1 MDDVKVDIIEDTNHW
16 DSCCIGK
23 SSDKRLLIF
32 IANLTISISL
42 LSFSFVRLCSTLT
55 ENEQSI
61 YIGFITLI
69 VGIWVKSPSS

>member
-16 DSCCIGK
+16 DSCMGK

>member
-1 MDDVKVDIIEDTNHW
+1 MEDTKVDIVEDTNHW
-16 DSCCIGK
+16 DSCIGK

-32 IANLTISISL
+32 IANLTISIAV
-42 LSFSFVRLCSTLT
+42 LSFSFVRLCSTLS